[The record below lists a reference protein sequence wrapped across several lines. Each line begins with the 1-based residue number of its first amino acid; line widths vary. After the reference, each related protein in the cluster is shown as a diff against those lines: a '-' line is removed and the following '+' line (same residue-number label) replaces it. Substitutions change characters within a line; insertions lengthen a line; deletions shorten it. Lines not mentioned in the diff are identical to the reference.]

1 MACSGANRAWSFAPS
16 LSPADLRRGR
26 NQANLDLAEVRRNLA
41 VVQYEQAVQAAF
53 RDVAD
58 ALSAR
63 RWLAEQ
69 VQVQRE
75 ALAVQRE
82 RARLSRLAGDNGAT
96 SFLDVLDAERSLIS
110 AAQQLVQTRRAL
122 LASQVALYPRTGRW
136 RTSAA
141 DAPLL
146 ASPTLP
152 ASAAAPTAH

>member
-1 MACSGANRAWSFAPS
+1 M
-16 LSPADLRRGR
+16 
-26 NQANLDLAEVRRNLA
+26 RRNLA

-82 RARLSRLAGDNGAT
+82 RARLSRLAYDNGAT

-122 LASQVALYPRTGRW
+122 LASQVALYRALGGGAQALP
-136 RTSAA
+136 